1 MISLLIAFAVLIVGY
16 CIYSRVAEKAF
27 GVDGRLTPAVA
38 INDGVDC
45 VPMKTWKA
53 FLVQLL
59 NIAGTGPIFGALMG
73 AVFGPVVFLWI
84 VFGSILGGAV
94 HDYMSGMISSRHG
107 GASIA
112 ELSGTYLGKVAKWVM
127 RIFSVVLLVLCGTVF
142 VTSPAALLAKLV
154 PVPWMNGTFWAIFI
168 LVYYLLAI
176 LLPIDKLIGKLYP
189 VFGVLLIVMAAAV
202 LGGIAFSGGKYVIPE
217 LTLDNLHP
225 TGTPVW
231 PYMFIT
237 VACGAV
243 SGFHATQSPM
253 VAKCILNE
261 RVGRKVFYG
270 AMISESVIALVWAA
284 AGVAFYGT
292 TQLLNEALAGGASNV
307 VYEISTGV
315 LGVFGGVL
323 AVAGVIVCPI
333 TSGDTAFRGARLI
346 LAETFRLDQKKIR
359 NRLLITIPLLAVGGL
374 LTWFAIAN
382 DNGFGII
389 WRYFS
394 WSNQTL
400 AMIALWVAT
409 AYLVRKGRYRFGSL
423 LTALPATFMSA
434 VSMTY
439 ILAASEGFRLPT
451 RVAYPIGGAFA
462 GALFVVYVV
471 LWAYCARRRLIEPV
485 EPADLDEETDS
496 APTFDEGITAEIA
509 SDEVAAETPAP
520 ALGDQE
526 AVSSVEDIE

>member
-1 MISLLIAFAVLIVGY
+1 MKKYIERRNTMISLFSAFAVLIIGY
-16 CIYSRVAEKAF
+16 IVYGKVTEKIFAP
-27 GVDGRLTPAVA
+27 DDRQTPAVA

-53 FLVQLL
+53 FLIQLL

-84 VFGSILGGAV
+84 VLGSILGGAV
-94 HDYMSGMISSRHG
+94 HDYMSGMISSRHEG
-107 GASIA
+107 SSIA
-112 ELSGTYLGKVAKWVM
+112 ELSGTYLGKAAKWIM
-127 RIFSVVLLVLCGTVF
+127 RVFSVVLLVLCGTVF
-142 VTSPAALLAKLV
+142 VTSPAGLLDKLT
-154 PVPWMNGTFWAIFI
+154 PDWMNGTFWAIVI
-168 LVYYLLAI
+168 LAYYLLAT

-202 LGGIAFSGGKYVIPE
+202 IGGILFSGGKFTIPE
-217 LTLDNLHP
+217 ISLQNLHP
-225 TGTPVW
+225 NGTPVW

-253 VAKCILNE
+253 IAKCIKTE
-261 RVGRKVFYG
+261 REGRKVFYG

-284 AGVAFYGT
+284 AGVSFYGT
-292 TQLLNEALAGGASNV
+292 TQLLNNALANGASNV

-323 AVAGVIVCPI
+323 AVAGVVVCPI
-333 TSGDTAFRGARLI
+333 TSGDTAFRSARLI
-346 LAETFRLDQKKIR
+346 LAETFKLNQKKIY
-359 NRLLITIPLLAVGGL
+359 NRLLITIPLLVIGGL

-382 DNGFGII
+382 DSGFQIV

-409 AYLVRKGRYRFGSL
+409 AYLLKKGKYRFGSL
-423 LTALPATFMSA
+423 LTAFPATFMTA
-434 VSMTY
+434 VTVTY
-439 ILAASEGFRLPT
+439 ILMAQEGFRLNQT
-451 RVAYPIGGAFA
+451 ISYIA
-462 GALFVVYVV
+462 GICAAVV
-471 LWAYCARRRLIEPV
+471 LFTIYLI
-485 EPADLDEETDS
+485 
-496 APTFDEGITAEIA
+496 
-509 SDEVAAETPAP
+509 
-520 ALGDQE
+520 ALIRNQKKRCD
-526 AVSSVEDIE
+526 

>member
-1 MISLLIAFAVLIVGY
+1 MISLFIAFAVLIIGY
-16 CIYSRVAEKAF
+16 LVYGRIAEKVFAP
-27 GVDGRLTPAVA
+27 DDRQTPAIAV
-38 INDGVDC
+38 NDGVDC
-45 VPMKTWKA
+45 VPMKRWKA

-94 HDYMSGMISSRHG
+94 HDYMSGMISSRHN

-112 ELSGTYLGKVAKWVM
+112 ELSGTYLGKAAMWFM
-127 RIFSVVLLVLCGTVF
+127 RLFSVVLLVLCGVVF
-142 VTSPAALLAKLV
+142 VTSPAGLLNKLT
-154 PVPWMNGTFWAIFI
+154 PDWMNGTFWAIVI
-168 LVYYLLAI
+168 LAYYLLAT

-202 LGGIAFSGGKYVIPE
+202 IGGIVFSGGEYKIPE
-217 LTLDNLHP
+217 ISLENLHP
-225 TGTPVW
+225 AGTPIW

-253 VAKCILNE
+253 IAKCIRSE
-261 RVGRKVFYG
+261 KEGRSVFYG

-292 TQLLNEALAGGASNV
+292 TELLSDALTNGASNV

-315 LGVFGGVL
+315 LGTFGGIL
-323 AVAGVIVCPI
+323 AIVGVIVCPI
-333 TSGDTAFRGARLI
+333 TSGDTAFRSARLI
-346 LAETFRLDQKKIR
+346 LAETFRLDQKKIK
-359 NRLLITIPLLAVGGL
+359 NRLIITVPLLVVGGL

-382 DNGFGII
+382 DAGFQTV

-400 AMIALWVAT
+400 AMVALWVAT
-409 AYLVRKGRYRFGSL
+409 AYLLKKGKYRFGSL
-423 LTALPATFMSA
+423 LTALPATFMTA
-434 VSMTY
+434 VSITY
-439 ILAASEGFRLPT
+439 ILMAKEGLQLDQT
-451 RVAYPIGGAFA
+451 ISYVIGA
-462 GALFVVYVV
+462 
-471 LWAYCARRRLIEPV
+471 
-485 EPADLDEETDS
+485 
-496 APTFDEGITAEIA
+496 
-509 SDEVAAETPAP
+509 VAAA
-520 ALGDQE
+520 ALII
-526 AVSSVEDIE
+526 VYLIFLVRKNLSRNTSLS

>member
-1 MISLLIAFAVLIVGY
+1 MISLFSAFAVLIIGY
-16 CIYSRVAEKAF
+16 IVYGKVTEKIFAP
-27 GVDGRLTPAVA
+27 DDRQTPAVA

-53 FLVQLL
+53 FLIQLL

-84 VFGSILGGAV
+84 VLGSILGGAV
-94 HDYMSGMISSRHG
+94 HDYMSGMISSRHEG
-107 GASIA
+107 SSIA
-112 ELSGTYLGKVAKWVM
+112 ELSGTYLGKAAKWIM
-127 RIFSVVLLVLCGTVF
+127 RVFSVVLLVLCGTVF
-142 VTSPAALLAKLV
+142 VTSPAGLLDKLT
-154 PVPWMNGTFWAIFI
+154 PDWMNGTFWAIVI
-168 LVYYLLAI
+168 LAYYLLAT

-202 LGGIAFSGGKYVIPE
+202 IGGILFSGGKFTIPE
-217 LTLDNLHP
+217 ISLQNLHP
-225 TGTPVW
+225 NGTPVW

-253 VAKCILNE
+253 IAKCIKTE
-261 RVGRKVFYG
+261 REGRKVFYG

-284 AGVAFYGT
+284 AGVSFYGT
-292 TQLLNEALAGGASNV
+292 TQLLNNALANGASNV

-323 AVAGVIVCPI
+323 AVAGVVVCPI
-333 TSGDTAFRGARLI
+333 TSGDTAFRSARLI
-346 LAETFRLDQKKIR
+346 LAETFKLNQKKIY
-359 NRLLITIPLLAVGGL
+359 NRLLITIPLLVIGGL

-382 DNGFGII
+382 DSGFQIV

-409 AYLVRKGRYRFGSL
+409 AYLLKKGKYRFGSL
-423 LTALPATFMSA
+423 LTAFPATFMTA
-434 VSMTY
+434 VTVTY
-439 ILAASEGFRLPT
+439 ILMAQEGFRLNQT
-451 RVAYPIGGAFA
+451 ISYIA
-462 GALFVVYVV
+462 GICAAVV
-471 LWAYCARRRLIEPV
+471 LFTIYLI
-485 EPADLDEETDS
+485 
-496 APTFDEGITAEIA
+496 
-509 SDEVAAETPAP
+509 
-520 ALGDQE
+520 ALIRNQKKRCD
-526 AVSSVEDIE
+526 